1 MQPPEFYRIWRAF
14 FHVLEWRG
22 DENLSPFSLRPN
34 SSSPEPRASGSS
46 IRHENALRRSQRLS
60 LDESFD
66 YSTVFD
72 SDNTFSSISNITLSP
87 NLTPEPGA
95 SGSSIPHENTP
106 RRNQRLGSVA
116 GSNAQTALSRGTK
129 RKRSP
134 HTDNNCVDVRTPNK
148 HIGTKRKTRSRRESK
163 KKPPVDVQTTNS
175 KTHNDNNCVDVR
187 TPNKHIGTKRKT
199 RSRRESKKK
208 PPVDVQTTNSKT
220 HNDNKCVDVRT
231 PKSKKTSYDS
241 NKSNVHIGTKHIGT
255 KQKKRL
261 GRKSK
266 KKRVDVQTTNSQKLN
281 LPVYPEWHRDQ
292 WIKGN
297 GVTGYKGVGEDYKT
311 IKSKPWR
318 CKYKLRQFRF
328 ALKGDAIEH
337 FYRLTKYGI

>member
-95 SGSSIPHENTP
+95 SGSSIPHENNP

-134 HTDNNCVDVRTPNK
+134 HT
-148 HIGTKRKTRSRRESK
+148 
-163 KKPPVDVQTTNS
+163 
-175 KTHNDNNCVDVR
+175 DNNCVDVR

>member
-148 HIGTKRKTRSRRESK
+148 HIGTKRKK
-163 KKPPVDVQTTNS
+163 
-175 KTHNDNNCVDVR
+175 
-187 TPNKHIGTKRKT
+187 

>member
-60 LDESFD
+60 LGESFD

-134 HTDNNCVDVRTPNK
+134 HT
-148 HIGTKRKTRSRRESK
+148 
-163 KKPPVDVQTTNS
+163 
-175 KTHNDNNCVDVR
+175 DNNCVDVR

>member
-60 LDESFD
+60 LGESFD

-148 HIGTKRKTRSRRESK
+148 HIGTKRKK
-163 KKPPVDVQTTNS
+163 
-175 KTHNDNNCVDVR
+175 
-187 TPNKHIGTKRKT
+187 

>member
-175 KTHNDNNCVDVR
+175 KTHNDN
-187 TPNKHIGTKRKT
+187 
-199 RSRRESKKK
+199 
-208 PPVDVQTTNSKT
+208 
-220 HNDNKCVDVRT
+220 KCVDVRT

>member
-72 SDNTFSSISNITLSP
+72 SDNTFSGISNITLSP

-134 HTDNNCVDVRTPNK
+134 HT
-148 HIGTKRKTRSRRESK
+148 
-163 KKPPVDVQTTNS
+163 
-175 KTHNDNNCVDVR
+175 DNNCVDVR